1 MEKSEQSE
9 VQSRRKSNAQVRVA
23 SVLAFVMAVQAMQF
37 PLPAAQKP
45 ATHGVQVRSSNK
57 VAALT
62 WTRVTG
68 VSAPFVPEQPVI
80 GAQAIASAAAKVS
93 VAQSPQTTSAVAV
106 ASV

>member
-45 ATHGVQVRSSNK
+45 ATHGVQVRSSFK
-57 VAALT
+57 VAGLT
-62 WTRVTG
+62 WTRFSG
-68 VSAPFVPEQPVI
+68 VSAPVVPVQSVI
-80 GAQAIASAAAKVS
+80 GAQAILSEAAKVS
-93 VAQSPQTTSAVAV
+93 AAQSPQTTSAVNV